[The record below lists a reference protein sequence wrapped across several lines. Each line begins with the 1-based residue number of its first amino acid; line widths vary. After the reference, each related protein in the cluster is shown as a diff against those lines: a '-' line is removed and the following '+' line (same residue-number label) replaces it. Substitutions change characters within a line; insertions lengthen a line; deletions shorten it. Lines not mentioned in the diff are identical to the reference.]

1 MPLLARS
8 RILRN
13 NHIMEIKYRAHRL
26 GDKSGQQSSDKDTV
40 EANFG
45 AKSQQP
51 LSPLMRL
58 LWGLGLLVLILG
70 GLLCYLIFHSK
81 SPDGTVAPQT
91 AAAPKWQGPQPEQ
104 IAEKFLAASTQ
115 EERLRWVREPAAV
128 AEIMERFYRDGP
140 GATEQQADLKVVS
153 DSVMTAGWAVR
164 RFTVRMTDGS
174 NRQLYVPFD
183 ESGGQVDFKCYAAY
197 CSEPWDKLLDGTVAE
212 AAEMRVSLK
221 LTNYYNYDFADEK
234 QWQCL
239 AATAPELPEPIYL
252 YVRRDSPAMKEIET
266 CSLTV
271 PMRYTVA
278 IEIQGESYKRRQWLL
293 SRVICGGWV
302 VP

>member
-1 MPLLARS
+1 
-8 RILRN
+8 
-13 NHIMEIKYRAHRL
+13 MEIKYRRHRL
-26 GDKSGQQSSDKDTV
+26 GDTSGQRRSGKDTV

-58 LWGLGLLVLILG
+58 LCGLWLLVLILG
-70 GLLCYLIFHSK
+70 GLLCYLIFRPK
-81 SPDGTVAPQT
+81 SPDPTTVETVQQQT
-91 AAAPKWQGPQPEQ
+91 AAAPKWQGLQPQQ
-104 IAEKFLAASTQ
+104 IAERFLAASTQ
-115 EERLRWVREPAAV
+115 EERLRWVHEPTAV
-128 AEIMERFYRDGP
+128 AAIMERFYREGP

-153 DSVMTAGWAVR
+153 DSVITAGWAVQQ
-164 RFTVRMTDGS
+164 FTVRMTDGS
-174 NRQLYVPFD
+174 DRQLYVPFD
-183 ESGGQVDFKCYAAY
+183 ESGGKVDFKCYAAH
-197 CSEPWDKLLDGTVAE
+197 CSEPWDELLDGTVAE
-212 AAEMRVSLK
+212 AKEMRVSLK
-221 LTNYYNYDFADEK
+221 LADYYNYDFADEK

-278 IEIQGESYKRRQWLL
+278 IEIQGESYKHRQWLL
-293 SRVICGGWV
+293 SRVICGSWV
-302 VP
+302 TP

>member
-26 GDKSGQQSSDKDTV
+26 GDKSGQRRSGKDTV

-45 AKSQQP
+45 AKSQP
-51 LSPLMRL
+51 PPSPSMRL

-70 GLLCYLIFHSK
+70 GLLCYLIFRPK
-81 SPDGTVAPQT
+81 SPDGAVAPQT
-91 AAAPKWQGPQPEQ
+91 AALRWQGLQPQQ
-104 IAEKFLAASTQ
+104 IAERFLAASTQ
-115 EERLRWVREPAAV
+115 EERLRWVREPTAV
-128 AEIMERFYRDGP
+128 AAIMERFYRDGP
-140 GATEQQADLKVVS
+140 GATEQQAGLKKVS
-153 DSVMTAGWAVR
+153 ESVITAAWAVQ
-164 RFTVRMTDGS
+164 RFTVTMTDGS
-174 NRQLYVPFD
+174 NRHLYVPFD

-221 LTNYYNYDFADEK
+221 PTDYYNYDFADAK

-239 AATAPELPEPIYL
+239 AATAPELADPIYL

-271 PMRYTVA
+271 PTRYTVA
-278 IEIQGESYKRRQWLL
+278 IEIQGEGYKRRQWLL

>member
-1 MPLLARS
+1 
-8 RILRN
+8 
-13 NHIMEIKYRAHRL
+13 MEIKYRAHRL
-26 GDKSGQQSSDKDTV
+26 GDKSGQRRSGKDTV

-91 AAAPKWQGPQPEQ
+91 AAAPKWQGPQPQQ

-153 DSVMTAGWAVR
+153 SAITASWAVQQ
-164 RFTVRMTDGS
+164 FTVRMTDGS

-183 ESGGQVDFKCYAAY
+183 ESGGQVDFKCYAGY

-212 AAEMRVSLK
+212 AAEMRVGLK
-221 LTNYYNYDFADEK
+221 LADYYNYDFADEK

-252 YVRRDSPAMKEIET
+252 YVRRDSPAMKEIAT
-266 CSLTV
+266 CSFTV

-293 SRVICGGWV
+293 SRVICGSWV
-302 VP
+302 TP